1 MSRFLLPT
9 LLLSSSFWTSICHH
23 CSSTTNGSISC
34 SVNKMSNESSKYSIG
49 YVTISNAE
57 MAKELAKKLVNENKV
72 ACVNILPTITS
83 IYRWENEL
91 QIDENESLM
100 IMKTRTAAIDE
111 LIEFIRH
118 NHPYS
123 VPEIIFTAITDGNP
137 DYLKWISSSVKL
149 SNESNP

>member
-1 MSRFLLPT
+1 M
-9 LLLSSSFWTSICHH
+9 
-23 CSSTTNGSISC
+23 
-34 SVNKMSNESSKYSIG
+34 
-49 YVTISNAE
+49 
-57 MAKELAKKLVNENKV
+57 VNENKV

-100 IMKTRTAAIDE
+100 IMKTRTATIDE

-123 VPEIIFTAITDGNP
+123 VPEIIFTAASCILIFFCYYWKSLLFIIII
-137 DYLKWISSSVKL
+137 DYGRKS
-149 SNESNP
+149 